1 MTSLLNYKTKYLI
14 MINIAIYNNSAHSVL
29 HYRTF
34 GPLSK
39 LRRVWNEI
47 SLIPITPNQT
57 EMSVLYNCD
66 ILLINRPATKKEYDI
81 ILNAKS
87 AGCKIWV
94 DIDDYIQEISIYN
107 PAYGTYQPDNIEYYL
122 ESINEA
128 DLITVSTHK
137 LNELTPNSI
146 VVPNGIEPIFK
157 EPVMKRDK
165 LTLAWRGTN
174 THRMDLHLYQDVFKE
189 FARHPNFDVVFYG
202 YLPLWTNDI
211 EVKYR
216 SFTTL
221 PNFFKQWNEDPI
233 DFVFFPLEDNGSP
246 FNLCKSNIS
255 WLESTQIG
263 AAFYTNMISSDE
275 FNYKGVGTFIDGLMI
290 DIEGALIQKKNLWEH
305 SVSEIENNFNI
316 NEINKFRKHLIQE
329 LLL

>member
-1 MTSLLNYKTKYLI
+1 

-39 LRRVWNEI
+39 LRKVWNEI
-47 SLIPITPNQT
+47 NLIPITPNQT

-81 ILNAKS
+81 ILNAKI

-94 DIDDYIQEISIYN
+94 DIDDYIQDISIYN
-107 PAYGTYQPDNIEYYL
+107 PAYGTYQPDNIEYYF
-122 ESINEA
+122 ESLKEA

-202 YLPLWTNDI
+202 YLPLWTKGEDLTFG
-211 EVKYR
+211 YH

-221 PNFFKQWNEDPI
+221 PNFFAKWNSHPI
-233 DFVFFPLEDNGSP
+233 DFVFFPLEDTI
-246 FNLCKSNIS
+246 FNTCKSNIS
-255 WLESTQIG
+255 FLESTQIG
-263 AAFYTNMISSDE
+263 VAFYTNLRSSE
-275 FNYKGVGTFIDGLMI
+275 YSYKG
-290 DIEGALIQKKNLWEH
+290 IEINPLQLLELSIEDCLEIKLFNWD
-305 SVSEIENNFNI
+305 VSKQVSYMEFNI
-316 NEINKFRKHLIQE
+316 NEINQFRKNLIQE
-329 LLL
+329 LC

>member
-1 MTSLLNYKTKYLI
+1 MFYIIEHLGHYQSLGECGMRL
-14 MINIAIYNNSAHSVL
+14 VL
-29 HYRTF
+29 F
-34 GPLSK
+34 PL
-39 LRRVWNEI
+39 
-47 SLIPITPNQT
+47 
-57 EMSVLYNCD
+57 
-66 ILLINRPATKKEYDI
+66 LLIR
-81 ILNAKS
+81 LR
-87 AGCKIWV
+87 CL
-94 DIDDYIQEISIYN
+94 
-107 PAYGTYQPDNIEYYL
+107 YY
-122 ESINEA
+122 
-128 DLITVSTHK
+128 
-137 LNELTPNSI
+137 
-146 VVPNGIEPIFK
+146 
-157 EPVMKRDK
+157 
-165 LTLAWRGTN
+165 
-174 THRMDLHLYQDVFKE
+174 
-189 FARHPNFDVVFYG
+189 
-202 YLPLWTNDI
+202 
-211 EVKYR
+211 
-216 SFTTL
+216 TL

>member
-1 MTSLLNYKTKYLI
+1 
-14 MINIAIYNNSAHSVL
+14 
-29 HYRTF
+29 
-34 GPLSK
+34 
-39 LRRVWNEI
+39 
-47 SLIPITPNQT
+47 
-57 EMSVLYNCD
+57 MSVLYNCD

-122 ESINEA
+122 ECLNEA

-137 LNELTPNSI
+137 LNELTPDSI

-255 WLESTQIG
+255 VLETTQVG
-263 AAFYTNMISSDE
+263 GGFYTNLVNSDE
-275 FNYKGVGTFIDGLMI
+275 FNLYGVRSNPLELL
-290 DIEGALIQKKNLWEH
+290 DININDALQTKLSNWTAASK
-305 SVSEIENNFNI
+305 EIEKNFNI

>member
-1 MTSLLNYKTKYLI
+1 

-122 ESINEA
+122 ECLNEA

-137 LNELTPNSI
+137 LNELTPDSI

-255 WLESTQIG
+255 VLETTQVG
-263 AAFYTNMISSDE
+263 GGFYTNLVNSDE
-275 FNYKGVGTFIDGLMI
+275 FNLYGVRSNPLELL
-290 DIEGALIQKKNLWEH
+290 DININDALQTKLSNWTAASK
-305 SVSEIENNFNI
+305 EIEKNFNI

>member
-1 MTSLLNYKTKYLI
+1 

-122 ESINEA
+122 ECLNEA

-137 LNELTPNSI
+137 LNELTPDSI

-174 THRMDLHLYQDVFKE
+174 THRMVLHLYQDLFKE

-255 WLESTQIG
+255 VLETTQVG
-263 AAFYTNMISSDE
+263 GGFYTNLVNSDE
-275 FNYKGVGTFIDGLMI
+275 FNLYGVRSNPLELL
-290 DIEGALIQKKNLWEH
+290 DININDALQTKLSNWTAASK
-305 SVSEIENNFNI
+305 EIEKNFNI